1 MVLDTFEGPDI
12 NLSTDQ
18 YLGTKLEKSNNL
30 LSIEHVG
37 CLDFKGWVWYVLLP
51 TQENEF
57 FLHGAT
63 TNGFKKASK
72 VSIKL
77 KEFKEKMKIS
87 L

>member
-1 MVLDTFEGPDI
+1 MPLMVLDTFEGPDI

-18 YLGTKLEKSNNL
+18 YLRTKLEKSNNL

-37 CLDFKGWVWYVLLP
+37 CLDFKGSVWYVLLP
-51 TQENEF
+51 TQEDEF
-57 FLHGAT
+57 FLHGGT

-77 KEFKEKMKIS
+77 K
-87 L
+87 